1 MAPVLTSPL
10 VSTQWLADHLGADE
24 LVVLDASV
32 HAEGTGLDTMWHT
45 AQDTYEQRGHVPGAR
60 YADLVEAFS
69 TPQADVPFT
78 RPGAERFEAAARD
91 LGVTNTSTV
100 VVYDDSL
107 GEWSARLWWIFR
119 SFGFDSVAV
128 LDGGFTKWRDEGRP
142 VRVGALRTPARRT
155 SGAPTPTGGT
165 PADEAPAVTNKATT
179 ATSGTPADEAPAATM
194 PASGT
199 PANGSPVDET
209 LIDGTR
215 PDTVPAGGTRAD
227 RAPADRA
234 SATVARVD
242 CAPADGTSAAST
254 PTDVFL
260 AGEER
265 PLWADHERVRRAVSG
280 EQPASL
286 VLAAPQSSLGTE
298 HPPVVPGSTSI
309 ALDTIV
315 DPKTNA
321 YLRGPALAAAFAE
334 VIDAEEI
341 VTYCG
346 VGSAACVDA
355 LALTVLGHEKVRVYD
370 GSLLDWWRREPEPLA
385 S

>member
-1 MAPVLTSPL
+1 MSPVLTSPL

-155 SGAPTPTGGT
+155 SGAPT
-165 PADEAPAVTNKATT
+165 T
-179 ATSGTPADEAPAATM
+179 ASGTPADEAPAATAATNKATT
-194 PASGT
+194 PTSG
-199 PANGSPVDET
+199 APVDEAPAATTPTSGSPADGT
-209 LIDGTR
+209 LI
-215 PDTVPAGGTRAD
+215 GGTRAD
-227 RAPADRA
+227 RASACGTRADQ
-234 SATVARVD
+234 
-242 CAPADGTSAAST
+242 TSAAST

>member
-69 TPQADVPFT
+69 TPEADVPFT
-78 RPGAERFEAAARD
+78 RPGAEQFEAAARD

-142 VRVGALRTPARRT
+142 VRVGALRTPAAARRSVA
-155 SGAPTPTGGT
+155 SGAP
-165 PADEAPAVTNKATT
+165 AV
-179 ATSGTPADEAPAATM
+179 
-194 PASGT
+194 
-199 PANGSPVDET
+199 
-209 LIDGTR
+209 
-215 PDTVPAGGTRAD
+215 
-227 RAPADRA
+227 
-234 SATVARVD
+234 
-242 CAPADGTSAAST
+242 AST
-254 PTDVFL
+254 TEAFL

-265 PLWADHERVRRAVSG
+265 PLWADHERVRRAVTG
-280 EQPASL
+280 EQPAAL
-286 VLAAPQSSLGTE
+286 VLAAPQSSLGSE

-315 DPKTNA
+315 DPDTNA
-321 YLRGPALAAAFAE
+321 YLRGSALAAAFAE
-334 VIDAEEI
+334 VIDADEI

-346 VGSAACVDA
+346 VGSAACSDA

-370 GSLLDWWRREPEPLA
+370 GSLVDWWRREPEPLA

>member
-32 HAEGTGLDTMWHT
+32 HTEGTGLGTMWHT
-45 AQDTYEQRGHVPGAR
+45 AQDSYEQGGHVPGAR
-60 YADLVEAFS
+60 YADLARAFS
-69 TPQADVPFT
+69 TPDADVPFT

-142 VRVGALRTPARRT
+142 VRVGALRN
-155 SGAPTPTGGT
+155 S
-165 PADEAPAVTNKATT
+165 ATT
-179 ATSGTPADEAPAATM
+179 QRG
-194 PASGT
+194 
-199 PANGSPVDET
+199 
-209 LIDGTR
+209 
-215 PDTVPAGGTRAD
+215 
-227 RAPADRA
+227 
-234 SATVARVD
+234 
-242 CAPADGTSAAST
+242 
-254 PTDVFL
+254 FL

-265 PLWADHERVRRAVSG
+265 PLWADHERVRRAVTG
-280 EQPASL
+280 EQPAAL
-286 VLAAPQSSLGTE
+286 VLAAPAAALGTE
-298 HPPVVPGSTSI
+298 HPPIVPGSTTI
-309 ALDTIV
+309 AVDTIV
-315 DPKTNA
+315 NPDTNA
-321 YLRGPALAAAFAE
+321 YLRGPDLAAAFSA
-334 VIDAEEI
+334 VIDADEI

-370 GSLLDWWRREPEPLA
+370 GSLVDWWRHEPEALA

>member
-32 HAEGTGLDTMWHT
+32 HTVGTGLATMWHT
-45 AQDTYEQRGHVPGAR
+45 AKDSYEQRGHVPGAR

-69 TPQADVPFT
+69 TPDTDVPFT
-78 RPGAERFEAAARD
+78 RPGAEQFEAAAQE

-100 VVYDDSL
+100 VVYDDSV

-142 VRVGALRTPARRT
+142 VRVGALRAVP
-155 SGAPTPTGGT
+155 SPTPDAGT
-165 PADEAPAVTNKATT
+165 AF
-179 ATSGTPADEAPAATM
+179 
-194 PASGT
+194 
-199 PANGSPVDET
+199 
-209 LIDGTR
+209 R
-215 PDTVPAGGTRAD
+215 
-227 RAPADRA
+227 
-234 SATVARVD
+234 
-242 CAPADGTSAAST
+242 
-254 PTDVFL
+254 

-265 PLWADHERVRRAVSG
+265 PLWADHARVLRAVSG

-286 VLAAPQSSLGTE
+286 VFAAPESALGE
-298 HPPVVPGSTSI
+298 DHPPIVPGSTPI
-309 ALDTIV
+309 AVDTIV
-315 DPKTNA
+315 DPDTNA
-321 YLRGPALAAAFAE
+321 YLRGVALERAFAE
-334 VIDAEEI
+334 VLDAEEI

-370 GSLLDWWRREPEPLA
+370 GSLLDWWRREPEAIA

>member
-32 HAEGTGLDTMWHT
+32 HTVGTGLATMWHT
-45 AQDTYEQRGHVPGAR
+45 AKDSYEQHGHVPGAR

-69 TPQADVPFT
+69 TSDTDVPFT
-78 RPGAERFEAAARD
+78 RPGAEQFESAAQE

-100 VVYDDSL
+100 VVYDDSV

-142 VRVGALRTPARRT
+142 VRVGALR
-155 SGAPTPTGGT
+155 
-165 PADEAPAVTNKATT
+165 AVL
-179 ATSGTPADEAPAATM
+179 
-194 PASGT
+194 
-199 PANGSPVDET
+199 SPN
-209 LIDGTR
+209 
-215 PDTVPAGGTRAD
+215 PD
-227 RAPADRA
+227 
-234 SATVARVD
+234 
-242 CAPADGTSAAST
+242 AST
-254 PTDVFL
+254 TFR

-265 PLWADHERVRRAVSG
+265 PLWADHARVLRAVSG

-286 VLAAPQSSLGTE
+286 VFAAPESALGEE
-298 HPPVVPGSTSI
+298 HPPIVPGSTPI
-309 ALDTIV
+309 PVDTVV
-315 DPKTNA
+315 DPGTNA
-321 YLRGPALAAAFAE
+321 YLRGAALEQAFAA
-334 VIDAEEI
+334 VLDSEEI

-370 GSLLDWWRREPEPLA
+370 GSLLDWWRHEPQALA

>member
-32 HAEGTGLDTMWHT
+32 HTQGAGLDTMWRT
-45 AQDTYEQRGHVPGAR
+45 AQETHEQGGHVPGAR

-69 TPQADVPFT
+69 TPDADVPFT
-78 RPGAERFEAAARD
+78 RPGAERFEAAARG

-142 VRVGALRTPARRT
+142 VRVGALRTSAAARAAARRAD
-155 SGAPTPTGGT
+155 GD
-165 PADEAPAVTNKATT
+165 ADEA
-179 ATSGTPADEAPAATM
+179 
-194 PASGT
+194 
-199 PANGSPVDET
+199 
-209 LIDGTR
+209 
-215 PDTVPAGGTRAD
+215 
-227 RAPADRA
+227 
-234 SATVARVD
+234 
-242 CAPADGTSAAST
+242 
-254 PTDVFL
+254 FL

-265 PLWADHERVRRAVSG
+265 PLWADHERVRRAVTG

-286 VLAAPQSSLGTE
+286 VLAAPASALGAT
-298 HPPVVPGSTSI
+298 HPPVVPGSTTI
-309 ALDTIV
+309 AVDTIV
-315 DPKTNA
+315 DPDTNA
-321 YLRGPALAAAFAE
+321 YLRGADLAAAFSE

-370 GSLLDWWRREPEPLA
+370 GSLADWWRREPESLV

>member
-69 TPQADVPFT
+69 TPEADVPFT
-78 RPGAERFEAAARD
+78 RPGAEQFEAAARD

-142 VRVGALRTPARRT
+142 VRVGALRTPAAARRSVA
-155 SGAPTPTGGT
+155 SGA
-165 PADEAPAVTNKATT
+165 T
-179 ATSGTPADEAPAATM
+179 AG
-194 PASGT
+194 AST
-199 PANGSPVDET
+199 
-209 LIDGTR
+209 
-215 PDTVPAGGTRAD
+215 AGD
-227 RAPADRA
+227 
-234 SATVARVD
+234 
-242 CAPADGTSAAST
+242 SAAEA
-254 PTDVFL
+254 FL

-265 PLWADHERVRRAVSG
+265 PLWADHERVRRAVTG
-280 EQPASL
+280 EQPAAL
-286 VLAAPQSSLGTE
+286 VLAAPQSSLGSE

-315 DPKTNA
+315 DPDTNA
-321 YLRGPALAAAFAE
+321 YLRGTALAAAFAE
-334 VIDAEEI
+334 VIDADEI

-346 VGSAACVDA
+346 VGSAACSDA

-370 GSLLDWWRREPEPLA
+370 GSLVDWWRREPEPLA

>member
-32 HAEGTGLDTMWHT
+32 HTVGTGLATMWHT
-45 AQDTYEQRGHVPGAR
+45 AKDAYEQHGHVPGAR
-60 YADLVEAFS
+60 YADLVGAFS
-69 TPQADVPFT
+69 TPDADVPFT
-78 RPGAERFEAAARD
+78 RPGAEQFEAAAQE

-100 VVYDDSL
+100 VVYDDSV

-142 VRVGALRTPARRT
+142 VRVGALRPVQAA
-155 SGAPTPTGGT
+155 AP
-165 PADEAPAVTNKATT
+165 D
-179 ATSGTPADEAPAATM
+179 
-194 PASGT
+194 
-199 PANGSPVDET
+199 
-209 LIDGTR
+209 
-215 PDTVPAGGTRAD
+215 
-227 RAPADRA
+227 
-234 SATVARVD
+234 
-242 CAPADGTSAAST
+242 TSAA
-254 PTDVFL
+254 FR

-265 PLWADHERVRRAVSG
+265 PLWADHARVLRAVSG

-286 VLAAPQSSLGTE
+286 VFAAPESALGEE
-298 HPPVVPGSTSI
+298 HPPIVPGSTPI
-309 ALDTIV
+309 AVDTIV
-315 DPKTNA
+315 DPDTNA
-321 YLRGPALAAAFAE
+321 YLRGPALERAFAE
-334 VIDAEEI
+334 VLDAEEI

-370 GSLLDWWRREPEPLA
+370 GSLLDWWRREPKALA

>member
-32 HAEGTGLDTMWHT
+32 HTVGTGLATMWHT
-45 AQDTYEQRGHVPGAR
+45 AKDSYEQHGHVPGAR

-69 TPQADVPFT
+69 TPDTDVPFT
-78 RPGAERFEAAARD
+78 RPGAEQFESAAQE

-100 VVYDDSL
+100 VVYDDSV

-142 VRVGALRTPARRT
+142 VRVGALR
-155 SGAPTPTGGT
+155 
-165 PADEAPAVTNKATT
+165 AV
-179 ATSGTPADEAPAATM
+179 P
-194 PASGT
+194 
-199 PANGSPVDET
+199 SPN
-209 LIDGTR
+209 
-215 PDTVPAGGTRAD
+215 PD
-227 RAPADRA
+227 A
-234 SATVARVD
+234 SAAFR
-242 CAPADGTSAAST
+242 
-254 PTDVFL
+254 

-265 PLWADHERVRRAVSG
+265 PLWADHARVLRAVSG

-286 VLAAPQSSLGTE
+286 VFAAPESALGEE
-298 HPPVVPGSTSI
+298 HPPIVPGSTPI
-309 ALDTIV
+309 PVDTVV
-315 DPKTNA
+315 DPGTNA
-321 YLRGPALAAAFAE
+321 YLRGAALEQAFAE
-334 VIDAEEI
+334 VLDSEEI

-370 GSLLDWWRREPEPLA
+370 GSLLDWWRNEPQALA

>member
-32 HAEGTGLDTMWHT
+32 HTEGTGLDTMWHT
-45 AQDTYEQRGHVPGAR
+45 ARATYEQRGHVPVAR
-60 YADLVEAFS
+60 YADLGEAFS
-69 TPQADVPFT
+69 TPEADVPFT
-78 RPGAERFEAAARD
+78 RPGAEQFEIAARD

-107 GEWSARLWWIFR
+107 GEWSARLWWIFK

-142 VRVGALRTPARRT
+142 VRVGALRTPATPRRT
-155 SGAPTPTGGT
+155 SGGPTPTEAAHG
-165 PADEAPAVTNKATT
+165 AD
-179 ATSGTPADEAPAATM
+179 
-194 PASGT
+194 
-199 PANGSPVDET
+199 
-209 LIDGTR
+209 
-215 PDTVPAGGTRAD
+215 
-227 RAPADRA
+227 
-234 SATVARVD
+234 
-242 CAPADGTSAAST
+242 
-254 PTDVFL
+254 TDVFL

-265 PLWADHERVRRAVSG
+265 PLWADHERVRRAVTG

-286 VLAAPQSSLGTE
+286 VLAAPQSSLGTD

-315 DPKTNA
+315 DPDTNA
-321 YLRGPALAAAFAE
+321 YLRGSALADAFAE
-334 VIDAEEI
+334 VIDADEI

-346 VGSAACVDA
+346 VGSAACSDA

>member
-32 HAEGTGLDTMWHT
+32 HTAGVGLETTWRT
-45 AQDTYEQRGHVPGAR
+45 ARDSYEQRGHVPGAR

-69 TPQADVPFT
+69 TPDAALPFT
-78 RPGAERFEAAARD
+78 RPGAERFESAAGE

-100 VVYDDSL
+100 VVYDDSV
-107 GEWSARLWWIFR
+107 GEWAARLWWIFR

-142 VRVGALRTPARRT
+142 VRVGALR
-155 SGAPTPTGGT
+155 
-165 PADEAPAVTNKATT
+165 
-179 ATSGTPADEAPAATM
+179 
-194 PASGT
+194 
-199 PANGSPVDET
+199 
-209 LIDGTR
+209 
-215 PDTVPAGGTRAD
+215 
-227 RAPADRA
+227 
-234 SATVARVD
+234 
-242 CAPADGTSAAST
+242 ST
-254 PTDVFL
+254 PGAAEASDDTSPVFL

-265 PLWADHERVRRAVSG
+265 PLWADHDRVLRAVSG

-286 VLAAPQSSLGTE
+286 VFAAPESALGAE
-298 HPPVVPGSTSI
+298 HPPIVPGSTPI
-309 ALDTIV
+309 AVGSIV
-315 DPKTNA
+315 DPTTNA
-321 YLRGPALAAAFAE
+321 YLRGAALEQAFAS
-334 VIDAEEI
+334 VLDADEI

-355 LALTVLGHEKVRVYD
+355 LALTVLGHDRVQVYD
-370 GSLLDWWRREPEPLA
+370 GSLLDWWRREPEAVA